1 MAEKTIEKIEESYQ
15 MNPEENEA
23 IQKVEDKVFYEEY
36 AENISIQGSTQ
47 ANGTSTINATGESK
61 EKPVEEN
68 SEKSKKIN
76 YKEQTDNEQ
85 NIPKTPLDPE
95 YKNDIDNAFDKQ
107 SNSNNFNDYPIDV
120 DNGCENIPAL
130 KSDNQS
136 FGSLLGPYIP
146 QENIQKDNDPLNN
159 FPGEQIKNNN
169 QINGEDFQQNEED
182 ILQNIDDRLG
192 QEIPPVNR
200 NRPEREIS
208 NLIENEPQTIISDD
222 IYENMN
228 GNDNNINWDFFGDTS
243 LKTKDYNG

>member
-1 MAEKTIEKIEESYQ
+1 M
-15 MNPEENEA
+15 
-23 IQKVEDKVFYEEY
+23 
-36 AENISIQGSTQ
+36 
-47 ANGTSTINATGESK
+47 
-61 EKPVEEN
+61 EEN

-95 YKNDIDNAFDKQ
+95 YKNDIDNALDKQ

-222 IYENMN
+222 VYENMN
-228 GNDNNINWDFFGDTS
+228 GNNNNINWDFFGDTS

>member
-1 MAEKTIEKIEESYQ
+1 M
-15 MNPEENEA
+15 
-23 IQKVEDKVFYEEY
+23 
-36 AENISIQGSTQ
+36 
-47 ANGTSTINATGESK
+47 IN
-61 EKPVEEN
+61 N
-68 SEKSKKIN
+68 
-76 YKEQTDNEQ
+76 
-85 NIPKTPLDPE
+85 
-95 YKNDIDNAFDKQ
+95 
-107 SNSNNFNDYPIDV
+107 
-120 DNGCENIPAL
+120 
-130 KSDNQS
+130 
-136 FGSLLGPYIP
+136 
-146 QENIQKDNDPLNN
+146 NDPLNN

-169 QINGEDFQQNEED
+169 EINGEDFQQNEED

>member
-15 MNPEENEA
+15 MNPEENDA
-23 IQKVEDKVFYEEY
+23 IQIVNDKVFYEEY

-85 NIPKTPLDPE
+85 NIPITPLDPE
-95 YKNDIDNAFDKQ
+95 YKNDIDNALDKQ

-146 QENIQKDNDPLNN
+146 HENIQKDNDPLNN

-169 QINGEDFQQNEED
+169 EINGEDFQQNEED
-182 ILQNIDDRLG
+182 IPQNIDDILG

-222 IYENMN
+222 VYENMN